1 MKTYKESFIVE
12 GTASQKLIDA
22 LYKCLDEAP
31 DRARNRL
38 AQEYEDYASKYIRAS
53 QRRQLGPLLSMILD
67 TIEEATAARV
77 DRDDW

>member
-1 MKTYKESFIVE
+1 ML
-12 GTASQKLIDA
+12 A
-22 LYKCLDEAP
+22 
-31 DRARNRL
+31 DRLNDYIFDTENDIKNFRL

-67 TIEEATAARV
+67 TIEEATDARV